1 VGTAEFIKSGLGDL
15 GKLISLYNDTLTR
28 VNAMTRNELDQLC
41 KTHWRDIQVREAFEE
56 LCSVEDSWNNFLL
69 QIDKHDGDVSTI
81 PGDSTAH
88 NILRL
93 SLVDA
98 RSGRKTALQD
108 FFDGNHLVLVL
119 LRHFA

>member
-1 VGTAEFIKSGLGDL
+1 MYCICFIVHD
-15 GKLISLYNDTLTR
+15 
-28 VNAMTRNELDQLC
+28 
-41 KTHWRDIQVREAFEE
+41 RDIQVREAFEE

-98 RSGRKTALQD
+98 RSGRLHMK
-108 FFDGNHLVLVL
+108 LVI
-119 LRHFA
+119 